1 MTTDSK
7 TTEDNLPPDARD
19 ALQKFTAVG
28 WVQYLGLEILE
39 ASGDGMTVRWTV
51 REDHHQPYGIVHG
64 GVYCTVIETV
74 ASLSG
79 ATWYGERGQVVGV
92 SNQTD
97 FLRATR
103 EGELTAVSTPVHRG
117 RLQQLWL
124 VEITGDDGR
133 LVARGQVRLQN
144 ISSAEGLGRA

>member
-1 MTTDSK
+1 MTS
-7 TTEDNLPPDARD
+7 TESNPPPDARA
-19 ALQKFTAVG
+19 ALQQFTSAG
-28 WVQYLGLEILE
+28 WVKFLGLEILG

-51 REDHHQPYGIVHG
+51 TEDHWQPYGIVHG
-64 GVYCTVIETV
+64 GVHCTVIETV

-79 ATWYGERGQVVGV
+79 AAWFGDRGQVVGV

-103 EGELTAVSTPVHRG
+103 DGVLTAVSTPVHRG

-124 VEITGDDGR
+124 VEIRDGDDR
-133 LVARGQVRLQN
+133 LVSRGQVRLQN
-144 ISSAEGLGRA
+144 LASAEGLGRA

>member
-1 MTTDSK
+1 VTTTDS
-7 TTEDNLPPDARD
+7 NLPPDA
-19 ALQKFTAVG
+19 TAVLQQFASTG
-28 WVQYLGLEILE
+28 WVKFLGLEILD
-39 ASGDGMTVRWTV
+39 AGGDGMTVRWTV
-51 REDHHQPYGIVHG
+51 TEDHWQPFGIVHG
-64 GVYCTVIETV
+64 GVHCTVIETV

-79 ATWYGERGQVVGV
+79 AAWFGDRGQVVGV

-103 EGELTAVSTPVHRG
+103 DGVLTAVSTPVHRG

-124 VEITGDDGR
+124 VEIRDGDDR

-144 ISSAEGLGRA
+144 ISSAEGLGR